1 MKLYPFTIAAQDSH
15 GYANYADS
23 PYLAT
28 RVWQRLRAQNPK
40 LKELT
45 WYAADFTALSA
56 TSIQLRVMQIYDSF
70 GGMGNVIYQQ
80 EVNELTEAE
89 LVLLK
94 ESIEKRALRLAE
106 IEFERLEE
114 EKLKDQVLALRKT
127 LFGF

>member
-1 MKLYPFTIAAQDSH
+1 MELYPFIVGARDYD
-15 GYANYADS
+15 GYANS

-28 RVWQRLRAQNPK
+28 TVWQRLRATNPK
-40 LKELT
+40 LKEFS
-45 WYAADFTALSA
+45 WYAADFTALSD
-56 TSIQLRVMQIYDSF
+56 TSIQLRVMQMYDSYH
-70 GGMGNVIYQQ
+70 GGIGNVIYQQ

-89 LVLLK
+89 LILLK

-114 EKLKDQVLALRKT
+114 EKRKEQILALRKT